1 MNKFFFLIFFSLSV
15 FADAAVYYVAN
26 NGSDTNS
33 GTIDAPLYSIHKA
46 QQSVSPGDTVY
57 IRGGDYVMQE
67 SDVAYVKDGLFAC
80 ISYLDKSG
88 QANKRINYW
97 AYPGEQ
103 PVFDFSAVKPAGK
116 RVVGIYMKGNYLHIK
131 GIEMTGIQVTILTH
145 TESYCIYSVGS
156 YNIIE
161 NVNMHD
167 NLGTGLRH
175 NKGGHNLF
183 LNCDAYRNH
192 DNVSEDKRGGNT
204 DGFGCHP
211 SSTGVGNVFRGCRA
225 WFNSDDGFDCIRADA
240 SIVFDNCWAF
250 NNGYSPSFAS
260 LGDGNGFK
268 IGGFAYD
275 VASKIPNPVPSHTVK
290 FSLAV
295 NNKANG
301 FYSNHHLAGNTWDN
315 NSAYS
320 NKVNYNM
327 VNRESPESDNINVD
341 GYDHILRNN
350 VSYKARS
357 KDTDYIDTEAC
368 TLKNNSFNMNV
379 SITDDDFLSF
389 SKSWLVLERKEDG
402 SLPDVN
408 FMKLSPMSSVINLGV
423 DIGYPYN
430 GDAPDLGCFETETES
445 LLRSDVKDV
454 DLPYILYPN
463 PVRDQLF
470 IKPSVLST
478 SNYQIKIFSLQG
490 RLVYAGNFENMLQ
503 AIDMRSLNSATY
515 LTSIQV
521 DKSLFVQT
529 VIKQ

>member
-1 MNKFFFLIFFSLSV
+1 MNKFVFFLLISVSSL
-15 FADAAVYYVAN
+15 ADAAVYYVAN
-26 NGSDTNS
+26 TGSDTNS
-33 GTIDAPLYSIHKA
+33 GTIDAPFYSIHKA
-46 QQSVSPGDTVY
+46 QSSVSAGDTVY
-57 IRGGDYVMQE
+57 IRGGNYVMQD

-88 QANKRINYW
+88 QANQRINYW

-103 PVFDFSAVKPAGK
+103 PVFDFSAVKPTGK
-116 RVVGIYMKGNYLHIK
+116 RVVGIYVKGNYLHIK

-167 NLGTGLRH
+167 NVGTGIRH

-192 DNVSEDKRGGNT
+192 DNVSENKLGGNT

-211 SSTGVGNVFRGCRA
+211 SSTGAGNVFRGCRA

-275 VASKIPNPVPSHTVK
+275 VASKIPNPVPSHTIK

-315 NSAYS
+315 NSAYA

-327 VNRESPESDNINVD
+327 VNRESAESDNINVD

-350 VSYKARS
+350 VSYKGRS
-357 KDTDYIDTEAC
+357 KETDYIDEETC
-368 TLKNNSFNMNV
+368 TLTNNSFDMDV
-379 SITDDDFLSF
+379 DLTDDDFLSL
-389 SKSWLVLERKEDG
+389 SKSWLTLDRQEDG

-408 FMKLSPMSSVINLGV
+408 FMKLSPTSALIDQGL
-423 DIGYPYN
+423 DIGYSYN
-430 GDAPDLGCFETETES
+430 GAAPDLGCFESEIGSFLKRDIEVEDS
-445 LLRSDVKDV
+445 
-454 DLPYILYPN
+454 PYTMYPN
-463 PVRDQLF
+463 PVCNHLI
-470 IKPSVLST
+470 IKPEVLS
-478 SNYQIKIFSLQG
+478 SSKYQVKIFSLEGQ
-490 RLVYAGNFENMLQ
+490 LMYASVFENKEKV
-503 AIDMRSLNSATY
+503 IDMSTLHPATY
-515 LTSIQV
+515 IISIKDDESVFEQ
-521 DKSLFVQT
+521 K